1 MPKISH
7 NLLPLLFYWVFSSSP
22 PFKLACG
29 FMDYPEALPPHFPST
44 SQLEPP
50 QCFPS
55 QSFPFP
61 AASKQTVLP
70 EPAFRFHLP
79 IHSVLLG

>member
-1 MPKISH
+1 MGSQVDLPAMPKISH

-44 SQLEPP
+44 SHSLSLRSASPP
-50 QCFPS
+50 RASPS
-55 QSFPFP
+55 L
-61 AASKQTVLP
+61 LP
-70 EPAFRFHLP
+70 PNK
-79 IHSVLLG
+79 LGFA